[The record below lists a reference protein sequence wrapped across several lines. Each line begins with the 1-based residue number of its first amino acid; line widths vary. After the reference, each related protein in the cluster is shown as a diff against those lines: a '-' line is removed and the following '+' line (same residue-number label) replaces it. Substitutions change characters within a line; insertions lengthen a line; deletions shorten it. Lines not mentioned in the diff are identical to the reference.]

1 MRTKVESCNFFMR
14 ISLSYA
20 CSVMPNRL
28 MNVRMSRSTFIC
40 LIIQV
45 SCLDTSGSKTVT
57 GICPLNRNSFSFPA
71 GTILTDTI
79 RVSLQ
84 VHYNQQAGQSRAV
97 PEGRKET
104 CSNQFILA
112 RTWLPN
118 CTQLKGTLEHSK
130 GRLYLFCSIS
140 CPVVI
145 LSMTKIFFIG
155 PNEGD
160 WTPHPSTSLTEVV
173 QGVLT

>member
-20 CSVMPNRL
+20 CSVMPSRL
-28 MNVRMSRSTFIC
+28 MNVRMSWCTFIC

-71 GTILTDTI
+71 GTILADTI

-84 VHYNQQAGQSRAV
+84 IHYNQQAGQSKAV

-104 CSNQFILA
+104 FSSQFILA

-118 CTQLKGTLEHSK
+118 CTQLKGMLEHSK
-130 GRLYLFCSIS
+130 CRLYLFCSIS
-140 CPVVI
+140 CPVIISFHDKDI
-145 LSMTKIFFIG
+145 LYRPKWGWLDT
-155 PNEGD
+155 
-160 WTPHPSTSLTEVV
+160 TS
-173 QGVLT
+173 